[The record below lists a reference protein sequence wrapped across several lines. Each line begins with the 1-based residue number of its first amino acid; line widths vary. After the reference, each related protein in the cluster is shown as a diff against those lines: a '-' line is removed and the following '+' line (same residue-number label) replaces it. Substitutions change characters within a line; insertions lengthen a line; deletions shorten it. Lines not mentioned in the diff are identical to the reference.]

1 MKYKLF
7 SEGDNNCVRSSLKS
21 VLHRRDIAI
30 PGDKEF
36 ERFFPRIGKDM
47 DLDIEKLSK
56 FLEQYQLQARHV
68 RPNCSMIEVDDILEQ
83 ALNQE
88 DIMAA
93 FHFNVLV
100 GSERTWRHV
109 ALVQEFQYPNI
120 TLHDYYKLIE
130 LGKMR
135 KAMSQDSRCG
145 FYFIK

>member
-1 MKYKLF
+1 MKYRLF

-21 VLHRRDIAI
+21 ILDRRTIAI
-30 PGDKEF
+30 PGDEEF
-36 ERFFPRIGKDM
+36 ETFFPRIGKDM

-56 FLEQYQLQARHV
+56 FLEQYQLQARQV

-83 ALNQE
+83 ALNKE

-100 GSERTWRHV
+100 GSERIWRHV
-109 ALVQEFQYPNI
+109 TLVQDFQYPNI
-120 TLHDYYKLIE
+120 TLHDYSRSLD

-145 FYFIK
+145 FYFIS